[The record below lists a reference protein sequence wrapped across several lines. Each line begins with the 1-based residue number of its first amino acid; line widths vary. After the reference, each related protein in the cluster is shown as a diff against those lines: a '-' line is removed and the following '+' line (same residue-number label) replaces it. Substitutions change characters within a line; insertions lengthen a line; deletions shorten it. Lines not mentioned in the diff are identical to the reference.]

1 MRRAVCISMAVL
13 FLATI
18 ITGIAEAHVHP
29 GHSGHHVAVAIA
41 FIASI
46 LIHVGLNRKSFARY
60 LSG

>member
-1 MRRAVCISMAVL
+1 MAVL

-29 GHSGHHVAVAIA
+29 GNSGHHVAVAIA

-46 LIHVGLNRKSFARY
+46 LIHLVLNRKSFSRY

>member
-1 MRRAVCISMAVL
+1 MRRVVCLSMAVL

-29 GHSGHHVAVAIA
+29 GNSSHHVAVAIA

-46 LIHVGLNRKSFARY
+46 LIHLVLNRKSFSRY